1 MSVES
6 PKGGVLRCRAVLFAV
21 LAALLYAVSTPVS
34 KLLLVRIPP
43 TPLFWIVLAI
53 MALGTVVVTQDS
65 LKA

>member
-6 PKGGVLRCRAVLFAV
+6 SKGGILRCRAVLFAI

-53 MALGTVVVTQDS
+53 MAVGTVVVTQDS